1 MYDLQAVF
9 QLPKG
14 EISVFYYKSKLNVY
28 NFTMFD
34 IQRKTCNCYVW
45 DECNENRGANE
56 IGSCV
61 LHYIENLT
69 NTPCKDIIFW
79 SDNCAGQNK
88 NKFMIALYLYAV
100 QKYYLDSIAHKFL
113 IKEHTQNEGDSAHS
127 LVERQIK
134 RLLRSGSIYVPV
146 TLVTAILMAKKSGQP
161 FCVNEHAMISRT

>member
-1 MYDLQAVF
+1 
-9 QLPKG
+9 
-14 EISVFYYKSKLNVY
+14 
-28 NFTMFD
+28 MFD

-45 DECNENRGANE
+45 DECNGNRGANE

-100 QKYYLDSIAHKFL
+100 QKYNLDSIAHKFL
-113 IKEHTQNEGDSAHS
+113 IKGHTQNEGDSAHS

-134 RLLRSGSIYVPV
+134 RLLRSGPIYVPD
-146 TLVTAILMAKKSGQP
+146 TLVTAIRMAKKSGQP
-161 FCVNEHAMISRT
+161 FCVNELSYNDF